1 MTAPVDPPFGHNG
14 GPPLVDP
21 VTRERGLCKH
31 CRHWA
36 PPADGEQRAYDYF
49 RLGLSRRRVKR
60 PCGTCDRVLMA
71 PGRPTSFSATTAEFG
86 CFNFSA
92 RPAAPPSRT
101 GGGFVTIHEAGRI
114 LWQGPE
120 EQMPARFRQAELDL
134 PPGGGA
140 RGEAGSE

>member
-49 RLGLSRRRVKR
+49 RLGLSRRRDL
-60 PCGTCDRVLMA
+60 GS
-71 PGRPTSFSATTAEFG
+71 GSA
-86 CFNFSA
+86 
-92 RPAAPPSRT
+92 
-101 GGGFVTIHEAGRI
+101 H
-114 LWQGPE
+114 
-120 EQMPARFRQAELDL
+120 
-134 PPGGGA
+134 
-140 RGEAGSE
+140 